1 MRRSS
6 MPRRQHEEILAA
18 QQRRHQED
26 LGKLAAELADVTRD
40 RDRLRGERDQFK
52 RDRDSHKSAADTARK
67 QLAQHGDPQPQL
79 PPDVKSLQARVRH
92 LQRQL
97 DDAVG
102 LPPGRI
108 EDSSRWQPGYQQPK
122 KETTS

>member
-18 QQRRHQED
+18 QQRHHEAE
-26 LGKLAAELADVTRD
+26 LGKLTAELADVTKD
-40 RDRLRGERDQFK
+40 RDRLRSERDQFK
-52 RDRDSHKSAADTARK
+52 QDRDAHKSAADTARK
-67 QLAQHGDPQPQL
+67 QLAKHGDPLPHL
-79 PPDVKSLQARVRH
+79 PPDVKSLQARIRH

-102 LPPGRI
+102 LPPGQI
-108 EDSSRWQPGYQQPK
+108 KDSSQWQPGYK
-122 KETTS
+122 KPEVDAS

>member
-6 MPRRQHEEILAA
+6 MPRRQHDDILAA
-18 QQRRHQED
+18 QQRRHEAE
-26 LGKLAAELADVTRD
+26 LGKLTAELADVTRD
-40 RDRLRGERDQFK
+40 RNRLRVERDEFK
-52 RDRDSHKSAADTARK
+52 RDRDAHKSAADTARK
-67 QLAQHGDPQPQL
+67 QLAQHTDPQPTL
-79 PPDVKSLQARVRH
+79 PPDVKSLQARIRH

-108 EDSSRWQPGYQQPK
+108 EDSSQWQPGYK
-122 KETTS
+122 KSGVDA

>member
-26 LGKLAAELADVTRD
+26 LSKLIAELADVTKD
-40 RDRLRGERDQFK
+40 RDRLRAERDQFK
-52 RDRDSHKSAADTARK
+52 KDRDAHKSAADTARK

-79 PPDVKSLQARVRH
+79 PPDVKSLQARIRH

-108 EDSSRWQPGYQQPK
+108 EDSSRWQPGYKPA
-122 KETTS
+122 KESAS

>member
-26 LGKLAAELADVTRD
+26 LSKLIAELADVTKD
-40 RDRLRGERDQFK
+40 RDRLRAERDQFK
-52 RDRDSHKSAADTARK
+52 KDRDAHKSAADTARK

-79 PPDVKSLQARVRH
+79 PPDVKSLQARVRN

-108 EDSSRWQPGYQQPK
+108 EDSSRWQPGYKPA